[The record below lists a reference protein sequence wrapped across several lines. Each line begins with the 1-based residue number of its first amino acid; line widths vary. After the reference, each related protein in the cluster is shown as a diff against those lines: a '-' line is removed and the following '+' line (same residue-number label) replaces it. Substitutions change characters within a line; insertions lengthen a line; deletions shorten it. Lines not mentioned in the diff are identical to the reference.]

1 MITPYHLQTTFLSK
15 VCISSKTKTGLCIM
29 QNESYIVY
37 DLLGTLLAEKQNEV
51 WDQTCWC
58 VCYFSS
64 LVTEVCI
71 NNSYA
76 YILAPL

>member
-1 MITPYHLQTTFLSK
+1 
-15 VCISSKTKTGLCIM
+15 M
-29 QNESYIVY
+29 QNESHVVY
-37 DLLGTLLAEKQNEV
+37 DPLGTLLAEKQNEM

-58 VCYFSS
+58 VGYFSA
-64 LVTEVCI
+64 LATEVFI

>member
-1 MITPYHLQTTFLSK
+1 
-15 VCISSKTKTGLCIM
+15 M